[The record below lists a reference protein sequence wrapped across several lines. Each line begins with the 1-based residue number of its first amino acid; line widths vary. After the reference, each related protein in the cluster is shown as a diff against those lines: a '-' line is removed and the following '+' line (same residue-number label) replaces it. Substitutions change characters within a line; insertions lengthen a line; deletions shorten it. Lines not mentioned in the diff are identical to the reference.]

1 MKNGMIY
8 MRKVKK
14 ALIIGNGPSR
24 KSINIDKAGRNIA
37 TYGCNAIY
45 RDHKFIDYIIAI
57 DDGMIAEL
65 QRAEHSWS
73 NIIIPPEDERYEP
86 WDYSVAVGRQGRARN
101 NAGMIAMHE
110 AIKHG
115 KNDLTCIGFD
125 FLANSTDNMY
135 DGTKNYGPET
145 RCDGAGNQW
154 RGLYFSWF
162 LDQHPTVSF
171 TMVMADDA
179 FYDKNHNIPNLH
191 FTTVS
196 EYK

>member
-1 MKNGMIY
+1 

-14 ALIIGNGPSR
+14 AIIIGNGPSR
-24 KSINIDKAGRNIA
+24 KSINIDKVDRNTA

-45 RDHKFIDYIIAI
+45 RDHKFIDHIIAI

-65 QRAEHSWS
+65 QRVEHPWS

-86 WDYSVAVGRQGRARN
+86 HEYGAVVGRRARN

-115 KNDLTCIGFD
+115 HNDLTCIGFD
-125 FLANSTDNMY
+125 FLSNSTDNMY

-145 RCDGAGNQW
+145 RCSGSDNQW

-162 LDQHPTVSF
+162 LNQHPSVSF

-179 FYDKNHNIPNLH
+179 FFDKGHNIPNLH

>member
-1 MKNGMIY
+1 MKTGMTY

-24 KSINIDKAGRNIA
+24 KSIDIDNV
-37 TYGCNAIY
+37 TDMTTFGCNAIY
-45 RDHKFIDYIIAI
+45 RDHSKIDYIVAM
-57 DDGMIAEL
+57 DDGMIKEL
-65 QRAEHSWS
+65 HENCDCTHSTL
-73 NIIIPPEDERYEP
+73 IIPPEDERYEP
-86 WDYSVAVGRQGRARN
+86 YEYGAVVGRRARN
-101 NAGMIAMHE
+101 NAGMIAMDE
-110 AIKHG
+110 AIKRG
-115 KNDLTCIGFD
+115 YNDLTCIGFD
-125 FLANSTDNMY
+125 FLSNSTDNVY
-135 DGTKNYGPET
+135 DGTSNYGPET

-162 LDQHPTVSF
+162 LNQHPSVSF

-179 FYDKNHNIPNLH
+179 FFDKNHNIPNLH